1 MSDTVKKV
9 LFGAVAGALLV
20 VFYAHVSE
28 ERAKRDPAAQAGAP
42 LGGPPAGARAGGS
55 PPPGP
60 AAGGPAAGAGGA
72 PGQGGPGGAG
82 MPPVAVVTAP
92 VRSERL
98 SFELEALGTAGANEA
113 VDITAKVANQ
123 VTAVRFTEG
132 QQVRRGDVLV
142 ELDGAQARADL
153 AVAEAALAESRS
165 QFQRSRELYTTKV
178 LSDQQLEQI
187 EATFKANEARVTSA
201 RSRVG
206 DTIVRAPFAGR
217 VGLRRVSV
225 GSLISPG
232 TVITTLDDTSTIK
245 LDFTIPETFLSVVT
259 PGLEIAARSVAYPDA
274 SFGGRVS
281 SVDSRVDP
289 ATRSVTVRALLPNQK
304 GQLKPGMF
312 LTVRLSRGAVDAL
325 LVPEQALVPEQGD
338 VFVFVV
344 ADGTAEKRRVR
355 IGQRRVGDV
364 QIVDGLAV
372 GELVVTEGTQK
383 LRDGAPVRLQGA
395 PPALTAGAA
404 T

>member
-1 MSDTVKKV
+1 MSDTLKKV
-9 LFGAVAGALLV
+9 LLGAVAGALLV
-20 VFYAHVSE
+20 LFYAHVSD
-28 ERAKRDPAAQAGAP
+28 ERAKRDPAAAMGV
-42 LGGPPAGARAGGS
+42 GPQ
-55 PPPGP
+55 
-60 AAGGPAAGAGGA
+60 GGPAAGARPAGGPPSGPPGGGA
-72 PGQGGPGGAG
+72 PGQGGPASSG

-123 VTAVRFTEG
+123 VTAVRFAEG

-142 ELDGAQARADL
+142 ELDGAEARADL

-165 QFQRSRELYTTKV
+165 QYQRSRELYTTKV

-206 DTIVRAPFAGR
+206 DTIIRAPFAGR

-289 ATRSVTVRALLPNQK
+289 ATRSVTVRALLPNPQ
-304 GQLKPGMF
+304 GLLKPGMF

-325 LVPEQALVPEQGD
+325 IVPEQALVPEQGD

-344 ADGTAEKRRVR
+344 ADGVAEKRLVR

-364 QIVDGLAV
+364 QIVDGLAE

-395 PPALTAGAA
+395 PPADTAGAA
-404 T
+404 G